1 MAYIEFKNV
10 KKIYK
15 MGDVKI
21 RALNGVDF
29 KIDKGEFA
37 VVLGPSG
44 AGKSTILNILG
55 GMDTCTTGE
64 ITVDGKRIDK
74 YNSRQ
79 LTAYRRYDIGF
90 VFQFYNLVQNLT
102 VKENV
107 ELATQICK
115 EPLDIVK
122 TIEAVGLS
130 DRMGN
135 FPSQLSGG
143 EQQRVAI
150 ARALV
155 NNPDILLAD
164 EPTGALDTET
174 SIQIMELLKEIS
186 KDRLIIMVTHNPELA
201 KNYSTRIVRLLDGV
215 ITDDSDPYTLEDMEA
230 DIKAKEAAKVKAS
243 EKKNKKSGKKQKTSM
258 SFFTAL
264 SLSFNNLM
272 TKKTRTILTAF
283 AGSIGI
289 IGIAMILSISNGIQL
304 YIDRVQRGLDYRL
317 HLYWL

>member
-74 YNSRQ
+74 YSSRQ

-115 EPLDIVK
+115 KPLDIVK

-130 DRMGN
+130 DRIGN

-155 NNPDILLAD
+155 NKPAILLCD
-164 EPTGALDTET
+164 EPTGNLDPANSNE
-174 SIQIMELLKEIS
+174 IMKILDQVNKQGTTVLV
-186 KDRLIIMVTHNPELA
+186 VTHNME
-201 KNYSTRIVRLLDGV
+201 IVQQ
-215 ITDDSDPYTLEDMEA
+215 M
-230 DIKAKEAAKVKAS
+230 
-243 EKKNKKSGKKQKTSM
+243 KK
-258 SFFTAL
+258 
-264 SLSFNNLM
+264 
-272 TKKTRTILTAF
+272 RTITMSE
-283 AGSIGI
+283 GKI
-289 IGIAMILSISNGIQL
+289 ISDLEKGG
-304 YIDRVQRGLDYRL
+304 YFYED
-317 HLYWL
+317 

>member
-115 EPLDIVK
+115 DPLDIVK

-155 NNPDILLAD
+155 NRPAILLCD
-164 EPTGALDTET
+164 EPTGNLDPAN
-174 SIQIMELLKEIS
+174 SAEI
-186 KDRLIIMVTHNPELA
+186 KKILNQANKQGTTVLVVTHNME
-201 KNYSTRIVRLLDGV
+201 IVQQ
-215 ITDDSDPYTLEDMEA
+215 M
-230 DIKAKEAAKVKAS
+230 
-243 EKKNKKSGKKQKTSM
+243 KK
-258 SFFTAL
+258 
-264 SLSFNNLM
+264 
-272 TKKTRTILTAF
+272 RTITMSE
-283 AGSIGI
+283 GKI
-289 IGIAMILSISNGIQL
+289 ISDLEKGG
-304 YIDRVQRGLDYRL
+304 YFYED
-317 HLYWL
+317 

>member
-1 MAYIEFKNV
+1 
-10 KKIYK
+10 

-102 VKENV
+102 ARENV
-107 ELATQICK
+107 ELAAQICK
-115 EPLDIVK
+115 DPLDIDK
-122 TIEAVGLS
+122 TLDAVGLS
-130 DRMGN
+130 DRKKN
-135 FPSQLSGG
+135 FPAQLSGG

-150 ARALV
+150 ARALAK
-155 NNPDILLAD
+155 NPKILLCD
-164 EPTGALDTET
+164 EPTGALDYQTGKAVLK
-174 SIQIMELLKEIS
+174 LLQDTCIKHGVTVVVI
-186 KDRLIIMVTHNPELA
+186 THNLA
-201 KNYSTRIVRLLDGV
+201 LTPMGNKVIRVKNGV
-215 ITDDSDPYTLEDMEA
+215 ISDVTVNENP
-230 DIKAKEAAKVKAS
+230 VP
-243 EKKNKKSGKKQKTSM
+243 
-258 SFFTAL
+258 
-264 SLSFNNLM
+264 
-272 TKKTRTILTAF
+272 
-283 AGSIGI
+283 
-289 IGIAMILSISNGIQL
+289 
-304 YIDRVQRGLDYRL
+304 IDEIE
-317 HLYWL
+317 W